1 MWSFLQDT
9 STMGLFYNSLWLI
22 QSVLGPKGC
31 THSPEDRACWKGE
44 FSINTD
50 YKYEVPNGKLVEY
63 DFTISEHTIAPDGY
77 LTNVTI
83 INGKF
88 PGPTIEANWGDT
100 IHINGAYGPVV
111 IHGPTSTNYDHELE
125 PLLISDW
132 YHADAFSMFHEEI
145 TDHAHIPTGTLMN
158 GKGVFDCDPDED
170 TRCTG
175 KEWQSCYIQFW
186 MDGHN
191 FTVVAND
198 FVPIEPYV
206 TDVLILGIGI
216 FSFYC
221 WFTDSIANMWL
232 TQRYDVII
240 EANATLEYGS
250 NFWMHATH
258 CDDEMPVPWD
268 TRIGIIRY
276 NTNDKSNPYTPSAST
291 HHPGYGCRD
300 PDPSSLRPIVKR
312 QVGKEVNG
320 MCPSEYLKIGLQSW
334 PNISDPDSVI
344 RKWVLAN
351 RSQSVDWHDPSLM
364 QVVSH
369 DKVNLTEEAAPIN
382 LDYETG
388 EWVYFVIEGNFT
400 DINDPPRPIPRSV
413 HPIHLHGHDFVI
425 LAQGDGEFT
434 SDIVPNLNNPARRDR
449 VNCPIGGYV

>member
-1 MWSFLQDT
+1 MQYGTGWYHSHYSLQ
-9 STMGLFYNSLWLI
+9 Y
-22 QSVLGPKGC
+22 
-31 THSPEDRACWKGE
+31 
-44 FSINTD
+44 
-50 YKYEVPNGKLVEY
+50 
-63 DFTISEHTIAPDGY
+63 
-77 LTNVTI
+77 
-83 INGKF
+83 
-88 PGPTIEANWGDT
+88 
-100 IHINGAYGPVV
+100 INGAYGPVV

-175 KEWQSCYIQFW
+175 KEVRHEIVFEPGKKHKLRLVNSGSLATYKFW